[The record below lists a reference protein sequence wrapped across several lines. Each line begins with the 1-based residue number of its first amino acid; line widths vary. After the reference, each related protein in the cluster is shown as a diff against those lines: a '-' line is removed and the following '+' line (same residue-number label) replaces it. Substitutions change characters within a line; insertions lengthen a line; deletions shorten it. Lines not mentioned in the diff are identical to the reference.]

1 MTFKRKK
8 MMAIDSCSVQEPMR
22 KKGWR
27 CERARLVKEAHENAD
42 DMTVKTLAVLRV
54 PPHFSSSLH
63 PPAPRAR
70 FED

>member
-1 MTFKRKK
+1 MMFKRKD
-8 MMAIDSCSVQEPMR
+8 MMTVDTCSVQEPMR

-27 CERARLVKEAHENAD
+27 CERDRLGKEAHENAD

-54 PPHFSSSLH
+54 PPPFSSSLH